1 MKIQFIKNRVKFYL
15 ISVICLVLGLIFM
28 PYHALKGEGA
38 LNWDIEFIGG
48 SVIQID
54 IGKDFNTEQDIR
66 PIIKEVTGDAT
77 ARIQKVS
84 GTHQVIITTKAT
96 SNDQR
101 KELFSKIKEK
111 YSLEDQALLK
121 DDNVSPSIS
130 PEIRTKALM
139 AAIIGS
145 LLILLYITIRFK
157 DARYGTSSVFALVH
171 DVLIMVGVYAAFR
184 LPINNSFVAAVLT
197 IIGYSINNTVV
208 VFDRIRENK
217 GKMPS
222 DDETIVDIS
231 TNQTLG
237 RSINTS
243 ITTLVMVILLYV
255 FGVSSV
261 KEFALPLIVG
271 IVAGTYSSIFIASP
285 IMYDLTRISKNRKD
299 KEQPK
304 SNKPKAKTE
313 PKKQEINPKK
323 LKSEIIKDED
333 HKSKTAKPQPAKN
346 TNSKK
351 KKSKKRK
358 TS

>member
-1 MKIQFIKNRVKFYL
+1 MKIEFIKNRVKFYL
-15 ISVICLVLGLIFM
+15 ISVVCLVLGLLFM

-38 LNWDIEFIGG
+38 LNWDIEFRGG

-54 IGKDFNTEQDIR
+54 IGKDFNTEEDIR
-66 PIIKEVTGDAT
+66 PIIKEVTGDET

-84 GTHQVIITTKAT
+84 GTNQVIITTKAT

-157 DARYGTSSVFALVH
+157 DARYGTSSVLALVH
-171 DVLIMVGVYAAFR
+171 DVLIMVGVYAALR

-217 GKMPS
+217 GKMPG
-222 DDETIVDIS
+222 DEETVIDTSI
-231 TNQTLG
+231 NQTLG

-243 ITTLVMVILLYV
+243 ITTLVMVAFLYI

-285 IMYDLTRISKNRKD
+285 IMYDLTRISRDMKKN
-299 KEQPK
+299 KEK
-304 SNKPKAKTE
+304 ANTNRPKAKVE
-313 PKKQEINPKK
+313 PKK
-323 LKSEIIKDED
+323 
-333 HKSKTAKPQPAKN
+333 T
-346 TNSKK
+346 
-351 KKSKKRK
+351 RK
-358 TS
+358 